1 MNKNPQKIKEM
12 FDSIAE
18 KYDFNN
24 NIISFGLHKIVKK
37 LAINGFDLKGKC
49 LDLCTGT
56 GDIAYLL
63 KNKGLEVIGFDFS
76 EKMLE
81 IARKKHPEIEFIQGD
96 CTQLPFAD
104 NSFDTVTISFGLR
117 NIENYD
123 KALDEIKRVLKPSG
137 KFLHLD
143 LAKKNFLANL
153 VFDNVIPVLINVFYK
168 DKIPYEYL
176 VKSKKLFFDEK
187 SLINLFEKHQLELI
201 EVKDFLFGAI
211 SCQFCKNKKD

>member
-1 MNKNPQKIKEM
+1 M
-12 FDSIAE
+12 FNSIAE

-37 LAINGFDLKGKC
+37 LAINSFDINGKC
-49 LDLCTGT
+49 LDLCSGT
-56 GDIAYLL
+56 GDIAFLV
-63 KNKGLEVIGFDFS
+63 KNRGLEVIGFDFS

-104 NSFDTVTISFGLR
+104 NSFDLITISFGLR
-117 NIENYD
+117 NIENYN
-123 KALDEIKRVLKPSG
+123 KALEEIKRVLKPNG

-143 LAKKNFLANL
+143 LAKKNSLANL
-153 VFDNVIPVLINVFYK
+153 IFDNVIPVLINIFYK

-187 SLINLFEKHQLELI
+187 ALINLFQKHQFELI
-201 EVKDFLFGAI
+201 EIKDFLFGAI
-211 SCQFCKNKKD
+211 SCQFCENKKD